1 MPRTRFDARYTQ
13 AQSTILYGSMLSSST
28 LMMMVC
34 VLRFKSGSLPI
45 LFLVF
50 TGVLI
55 LAISACIYC
64 QSKYWK
70 NQHYFKRAT
79 NIAMSIML
87 VYLALFMYIF
97 VF

>member
-1 MPRTRFDARYTQ
+1 
-13 AQSTILYGSMLSSST
+13 
-28 LMMMVC
+28 MMMVC